1 MTQPVKI
8 TADRTIA
15 ASGGLEWPEAG
26 AVVEVHDHQVAREL
40 LAMPMFS
47 EVTPEGEHPMIA
59 GGDGRGVITEPD
71 PADITSAGTTE
82 VPGATDGDPAGD
94 PPAPVVTDP
103 PTGRHE
109 DNDGDGKADQGKT
122 STTKTTTGKKTAV
135 TE

>member
-8 TADRTIA
+8 TADRKIA

-59 GGDGRGVITEPD
+59 GGEGRGVIAEPD
-71 PADITSAGTTE
+71 PADIGATE
-82 VPGATDGDPAGD
+82 VPVPTDGAPAGD

-122 STTKTTTGKKTAV
+122 STTKTTGKKTAV